1 MMMILKM
8 KTFLTDV
15 VPLITSVW
23 LITVGALFTT
33 ENLRSMLVFKAVPI
47 VLAMFLALPII
58 AKYAL

>member
-1 MMMILKM
+1 M

-15 VPLITSVW
+15 VPLITSLW
-23 LITVGALFTT
+23 LITIGALFTT
-33 ENLRSMLVFKAVPI
+33 ENFPSMLVFKATPV